1 MSDYQSDGWADNPFT
16 FSVSRQVPDVVGSPV
31 PVKRI
36 LRDLFDKI
44 KAKFMRMPPAKITP
58 LEPVATT
65 QWTPEM
71 GMGQT
76 LTDRFA
82 PNPAFIGLPL
92 RRKDIETT
100 QGTKGFNTHYQITI
114 DQSGSMHSEAYTDPE
129 TGVSLHRGLV
139 CRLATACLINQASL
153 NMDSFTVFTYN
164 DTGKILWPLPDGGP
178 SFEYEEAVEFLT
190 SDGVSTIHNAV
201 TGAGTL
207 GRWSDSNDLLN
218 ALDAAV
224 PDGENNEASAFEIMI
239 DNVKENDI
247 NGLITV
253 FITDGDNLSGPLKEY
268 STASDNKPFDEWMR
282 QFGHLFYI
290 IIRSPSEQRT
300 MDNYVNQVVKS
311 LVSIYD
317 YPEDIAKKFV
327 WKFPDPAMI
336 DPETGET
343 MTDIMDQ
350 MGWLFTEIGKIFAGT
365 SEYFDDVVEYFGAIE
380 DGEYDSDLSSTDD

>member
-1 MSDYQSDGWADNPFT
+1 
-16 FSVSRQVPDVVGSPV
+16 
-31 PVKRI
+31 
-36 LRDLFDKI
+36 
-44 KAKFMRMPPAKITP
+44 
-58 LEPVATT
+58 
-65 QWTPEM
+65 
-71 GMGQT
+71 
-76 LTDRFA
+76 
-82 PNPAFIGLPL
+82 
-92 RRKDIETT
+92 
-100 QGTKGFNTHYQITI
+100 
-114 DQSGSMHSEAYTDPE
+114 
-129 TGVSLHRGLV
+129 
-139 CRLATACLINQASL
+139 
-153 NMDSFTVFTYN
+153 
-164 DTGKILWPLPDGGP
+164 
-178 SFEYEEAVEFLT
+178 
-190 SDGVSTIHNAV
+190 
-201 TGAGTL
+201 
-207 GRWSDSNDLLN
+207 LLN

-224 PDGENNEASAFEIMI
+224 PDGENNEANAFEVMI

-253 FITDGDNLSGPLKEY
+253 FITDGDNLAGPLKEY

-290 IIRSPSEQRT
+290 IIRADNEQRT
-300 MDNYVNQVVKS
+300 MDQYVKQVVQS